1 MPDVFIGLKEAAAFE
16 GISYDTI
23 KKRVQ
28 RNPQQY
34 KTKMQPSEAGGRE
47 QVLVSVDSLTAK
59 GRKAWRAYNSKS
71 YGMIPSVYIEKVVY
85 NEEQHMLR
93 FSVLY
98 ISCEDDVR
106 HYIKSKKR
114 DEQLNI
120 TTDKVYDDEV

>member
-59 GRKAWRAYNSKS
+59 GRKAWRAAQK
-71 YGMIPSVYIEKVVY
+71 I
-85 NEEQHMLR
+85 
-93 FSVLY
+93 
-98 ISCEDDVR
+98 DVR
-106 HYIKSKKR
+106 DVVISAR
-114 DEQLNI
+114 ERRFPPRP
-120 TTDKVYDDEV
+120 

>member
-47 QVLVSVDSLTAK
+47 QVLVSVELPHSQGPK
-59 GRKAWRAYNSKS
+59 RRGGRHR
-71 YGMIPSVYIEKVVY
+71 
-85 NEEQHMLR
+85 R
-93 FSVLY
+93 
-98 ISCEDDVR
+98 
-106 HYIKSKKR
+106 
-114 DEQLNI
+114 
-120 TTDKVYDDEV
+120 